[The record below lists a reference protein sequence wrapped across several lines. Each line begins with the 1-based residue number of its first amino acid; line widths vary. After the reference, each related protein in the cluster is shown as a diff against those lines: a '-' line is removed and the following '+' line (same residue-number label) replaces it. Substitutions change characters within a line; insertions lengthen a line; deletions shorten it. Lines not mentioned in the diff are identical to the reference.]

1 MLNCT
6 HLLYNRFINLTTN
19 IIYNILEVT
28 VNKEGKIMN
37 VSVNIENVTKEYRI
51 YRNNKERLK
60 DVLLPFHENKT
71 FYALN
76 DLSLTAYEGD
86 VIGLVGINGSGKS
99 TLSNMI
105 GGSLS
110 PTSGVIKREGDVS
123 VIAINAG
130 LNGQLSGVENIEF
143 KMLCMG
149 FTRKEI
155 KKLTPDIIEF
165 SELGEFIYQPVK
177 KYSSGMRAKLGF
189 SINITTNPD
198 ILVIDEALSVGDQ
211 TFAQKCLDKIFEY
224 KKQGKTIFFV
234 SHNMKQVR
242 DFCTKIAWIEAGK
255 LKKFGEL
262 DDVLPEYEKFLNGF
276 KKRSKVEQK
285 QFRNELD
292 DSRFVMK

>member
-1 MLNCT
+1 M
-6 HLLYNRFINLTTN
+6 YN
-19 IIYNILEVT
+19 IIVLS

-60 DVLLPFHENKT
+60 DVLLPFHKNKT
-71 FYALN
+71 FYALDN
-76 DLSLTAYEGD
+76 LSLKAYEGD

-110 PTSGVIKREGDVS
+110 PTDGGIKRDGDVS

-130 LNGQLSGVENIEF
+130 LNGQLTGIENIEF

-149 FTRKEI
+149 FTRKQI
-155 KKLTPDIIEF
+155 KELTPEVIEF

-224 KKQGKTIFFV
+224 KEQGKTIFFV

-242 DFCTKIAWIEAGK
+242 EFCTKIAWIEAGK
-255 LKKFGEL
+255 LKQFGEL
-262 DDVLPEYEKFLNGF
+262 DEVLPKYEKFLNDF
-276 KKRSKVEQK
+276 KKRSKADQK
-285 QFRNELD
+285 KFRSDLD
-292 DSRFVMK
+292 NSRFVVK

>member
-1 MLNCT
+1 M
-6 HLLYNRFINLTTN
+6 YN
-19 IIYNILEVT
+19 IIVLS

-60 DVLLPFHENKT
+60 DVLLPFHKNKT
-71 FYALN
+71 FYALDN
-76 DLSLTAYEGD
+76 LSLKAYKGD

-110 PTSGVIKREGDVS
+110 PTDGGIKRDGEVS
-123 VIAINAG
+123 VIAISAG
-130 LNGQLSGVENIEF
+130 LNGQLTGIENIEF

-149 FTRKEI
+149 FTRKQI
-155 KKLTPDIIEF
+155 KELTPEVIEF

-224 KKQGKTIFFV
+224 KEQGKTIFFV

-242 DFCTKIAWIEAGK
+242 EFCTKIAWIEAGK
-255 LKKFGEL
+255 LKQFGEL
-262 DDVLPEYEKFLNGF
+262 DEVLPEYEKFLNDF
-276 KKRSKVEQK
+276 KKRSKAEQK
-285 QFRNELD
+285 KFRSDLD
-292 DSRFVMK
+292 NSRFVVK

>member
-1 MLNCT
+1 
-6 HLLYNRFINLTTN
+6 
-19 IIYNILEVT
+19 
-28 VNKEGKIMN
+28 MN
-37 VSVNIENVTKEYRI
+37 VSVNIEHVTKEYRI

-60 DVLLPFHENKT
+60 DALVPFNKNKT

-76 DLSLTAYEGD
+76 DLSLSAYEGD

-99 TLSNMI
+99 TLSNII

-110 PTSGVIKREGDVS
+110 PTAGDVDRHGEVS

-130 LNGQLSGVENIEF
+130 LNGQLTGIENIEF

-149 FTRKEI
+149 FTRKQI
-155 KKLTPDIIEF
+155 KELTPDIIEF

-211 TFAQKCLDKIFEY
+211 TFAQKCLDKIYEY

-242 DFCTKIAWIEAGK
+242 EFCTKIAWIEAGK
-255 LKKFGEL
+255 LKEFGEL
-262 DDVLPEYEKFLNGF
+262 DEVLPEYEKFLNGF
-276 KKRSKVEQK
+276 KKYSKEEQK
-285 QFRNELD
+285 AFRNKLD
-292 DSRFVMK
+292 NSRFEVK

>member
-1 MLNCT
+1 
-6 HLLYNRFINLTTN
+6 
-19 IIYNILEVT
+19 
-28 VNKEGKIMN
+28 MN
-37 VSVNIENVTKEYRI
+37 VSVTIDHVTKEYRI
-51 YRNNKERLK
+51 YRNNKERMK
-60 DVLLPFHENKT
+60 DALIPKHKNKT

-105 GGSLS
+105 GGSLM
-110 PTSGVIKREGDVS
+110 PTSGKVSRNGEVS

-130 LNGQLSGVENIEF
+130 LNRQLTGLENIEF

-149 FTRKEI
+149 FSRKEI
-155 KKLTPDIIEF
+155 KRLTPDIIEF

-211 TFAQKCLDKIFEY
+211 TFAQKCLEKIYEY
-224 KKQGKTIFFV
+224 KEQNKTIFFV
-234 SHNMKQVR
+234 SHNMNQVR
-242 DFCTKIAWIEAGK
+242 QFCTKIAWIEGGK
-255 LKKFGEL
+255 LKDFGEL
-262 DDVLPEYEKFLNGF
+262 DKVLPNYEKFLKDF
-276 KKRSKVEQK
+276 RKLSKAEQK
-285 QFRNELD
+285 KYKDELNN
-292 DSRFVMK
+292 SRFEVK

>member
-6 HLLYNRFINLTTN
+6 HLLYNRLINLTTN
-19 IIYNILEVT
+19 IMYNIMVLT
-28 VNKEGKIMN
+28 VNKEGKNMN
-37 VSVNIENVTKEYRI
+37 VSVNIEHVTKEYRI

-60 DVLLPFHENKT
+60 DVIVPFHKNKT

-110 PTSGVIKREGDVS
+110 PTKGDIKRDGDVS

-130 LNGQLSGVENIEF
+130 LNGQLTGIENIEF

-149 FTRKEI
+149 FTRKQI
-155 KKLTPDIIEF
+155 KKLTPEIIEF

-224 KKQGKTIFFV
+224 KEQGKTIFFV

-242 DFCTKIAWIEAGK
+242 EFCTKIAWIEAGK
-255 LKKFGEL
+255 LKQFGEL
-262 DDVLPEYEKFLNGF
+262 DDVLPEYEKFLNDF
-276 KKRSKVEQK
+276 KKRSKGEQK
-285 QFRNELD
+285 KFRNDLD
-292 DSRFVMK
+292 SSRFVVK